1 MYEFA
6 VPLALL
12 GARAGDTL
20 GFAGGGQIAP
30 GAYDDFE
37 LRWSDWPEWT
47 FGPQPLF
54 AYGDL
59 VLATDTHA
67 PSLTIVSPR
76 TGLLTNQQ
84 SIDVVWTAS
93 DVGFGVDHVEVR
105 LDGELIASVPP
116 SPSSV
121 TLANLSDGLHRVDV
135 TAIDKSGNTKTD
147 SVTITVDATPPS
159 LRITAPQPDAIVGE
173 RSVIVS
179 WTTSDAISGIAYVNV
194 AMDGGPARTIAPNVL
209 SQEFDGLADGP
220 HTFVVTVVDRAGNA
234 ATSSVAIQ
242 IRPRGPSTADNNS
255 ELLVAGSLGAVVGGV
270 ALLVAF
276 AVGRRRRRSR
286 K

>member
-1 MYEFA
+1 M
-6 VPLALL
+6 
-12 GARAGDTL
+12 
-20 GFAGGGQIAP
+20 
-30 GAYDDFE
+30 
-37 LRWSDWPEWT
+37 
-47 FGPQPLF
+47 
-54 AYGDL
+54 
-59 VLATDTHA
+59 
-67 PSLTIVSPR
+67 
-76 TGLLTNQQ
+76 
-84 SIDVVWTAS
+84 
-93 DVGFGVDHVEVR
+93 
-105 LDGELIASVPP
+105 
-116 SPSSV
+116 
-121 TLANLSDGLHRVDV
+121 TLANLSDGFHRVDV

-147 SVTITVDATPPS
+147 SVTITVDTTPPS

-179 WTTSDAISGIAYVNV
+179 WTTSDATSGIAYVNV
-194 AMDGGPARTIAPNVL
+194 AMDGGPARTIAPNVF

-220 HTFVVTVVDRAGNA
+220 HTFVVTVVDRAGNS

-242 IRPRGPSTADNNS
+242 IRPQGSNTADNNS